1 MTPKAKYVAAL
12 ALLLAGAVSAAIAS
26 TPARPERPS
35 TGAHGALSIVGRRA
49 QGAPAG
55 VAGPWTMSY
64 TTREGVKMTSTLT
77 LAIEGDKM
85 TGTVSSPRG
94 SVPLDEVSVKGDE
107 IAFAIVR
114 VGFGDRIRIEY
125 TGRIKGDTMT
135 LKMKAGAK
143 EPLDVTARRGAAGPP

>member
-1 MTPKAKYVAAL
+1 MTSKTKPVAAL
-12 ALLLAGAVSAAIAS
+12 ALLLAGAVAAAIAS
-26 TPARPERPS
+26 TPARPE
-35 TGAHGALSIVGRRA
+35 RA

-77 LAIEGDKM
+77 ITIEGEKM

-94 SVPLDEVSVKGDE
+94 SVPLNEISVKGDE

-114 VGFGDRIRIEY
+114 VGFGDSIRIEY
-125 TGRIKGDTMT
+125 TGRIRGDTMA

-143 EPLDVTARRGAAGPP
+143 EPLDVTVKRGAAGPL